1 MYDINELEHTE
12 SCLDIVPIFSGLS
25 LEEKHEIVMIT
36 REKKFAR
43 GETIYQAGDMSKSL
57 YVLHQGSAKVF
68 RISPTGK
75 EQVIRI
81 AGPGDFLGELTLL
94 SDQPLTEYAV
104 ANSALVMCVIHS
116 ADLKQLMA
124 KYPAIALK
132 ILEAISRRL
141 DRAESLIE
149 DINLHSVEYRLANA
163 LLELAGDTSIVNLSS
178 TKGDFASSL
187 GMTQETL
194 SRKLSALQEA
204 EIIDM
209 RGQRRIYIMNRAELE
224 KLTEA

>member
-1 MYDINELEHTE
+1 MYDMNKLEHTE
-12 SCLDIVPIFSGLS
+12 SCLDIVPIFNGLDA
-25 LEEKHEIVMIT
+25 EEKHEIMMIT

-43 GETIYQAGDMSKSL
+43 GETVYEAGDVNKSL
-57 YVLHQGSAKVF
+57 FVIHQGSVRVF
-68 RISPTGK
+68 RLSPSGK

-94 SDQPLTEYAV
+94 SDLALTEYAV
-104 ANSALVMCVIHS
+104 ANSSLAMCVIPG

-124 KYPAIALK
+124 KYPTIAMK
-132 ILEAISRRL
+132 VLETVSRRL
-141 DRAESLIE
+141 DKAESLIE

-163 LLELAGDTSIVNLSS
+163 LIEMAEDTTVINLSS

-194 SRKLSALQEA
+194 SRKLSAMQEA
-204 EIIDM
+204 GIIEM
-209 RGQRRIYIMNRAELE
+209 RGQRRIYIMDRAGLE
-224 KLTEA
+224 AMTDA

>member
-12 SCLDIVPIFSGLS
+12 SCLDIVPIFKGLS

-36 REKKFAR
+36 REQKYTR
-43 GETIYQAGDMSKSL
+43 GDTIYEAGDMSKSL
-57 YVLHQGSAKVF
+57 YVIHQGSV
-68 RISPTGK
+68 RVYRLSPTGK

-94 SDQPLTEYAV
+94 SDQPLAEYAV
-104 ANSALVMCVIHS
+104 ANSSLAMCVIRS

-124 KYPAIALK
+124 KYPVIALK
-132 ILEAISRRL
+132 LLETISRRL
-141 DRAESLIE
+141 DKAESLIE

-163 LLELAGDTSIVNLSS
+163 LLDIAGESSVINLSS

-194 SRKLSALQEA
+194 SRKLSALQDA
-204 EIIDM
+204 GIIDM
-209 RGQRRIYIMNRAELE
+209 RGQRRIYIMDRAGLE
-224 KLTEA
+224 ALTEA